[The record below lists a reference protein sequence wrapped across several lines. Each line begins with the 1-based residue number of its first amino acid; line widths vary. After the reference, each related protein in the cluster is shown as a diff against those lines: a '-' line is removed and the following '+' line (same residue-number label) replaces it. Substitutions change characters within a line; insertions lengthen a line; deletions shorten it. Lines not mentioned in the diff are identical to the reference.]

1 MFSVWQILE
10 NELSSSGHQFCCLAM
25 RYIVDIAMQYI
36 NDSLFKCLCNHCNC
50 NCTNFHCPIT
60 KVTFLSGLGT
70 FIVILGVLLYNVALG
85 VDARYT
91 LAI

>member
-1 MFSVWQILE
+1 MDNPAYVVEI
-10 NELSSSGHQFCCLAM
+10 
-25 RYIVDIAMQYI
+25 YIA
-36 NDSLFKCLCNHCNC
+36 L
-50 NCTNFHCPIT
+50 

-85 VDARYT
+85 IDARYI